1 MPRPTEKGTGQT
13 IFDPPT
19 NYTTD
24 TRSAS
29 ATTNPMAAAMAAAQ
43 NIPNA
48 TGAKT
53 KAEKEL
59 AKLEGQIKKQLQ
71 EQQYK
76 YQLKLQEQQQKM
88 ALEELQAKQAYEKPF
103 SEAELTGFY
112 NGSET
117 INLKQ
122 LNQQGS
128 QFNQSLTQQQTEFT
142 KTLEQK
148 VLDREL
154 DTMRLDLDKL
164 AQQQRNAIEQGQLDL
179 SRQID
184 TEKLALQK
192 EIQRGE
198 LALETSK
205 TTGKMPDGTFT
216 DAARA
221 ARVNEAMEMA
231 KITGQ
236 VVPSYVTSSPTG
248 NVGGFQYNDEAS
260 YNEAWRQASAA
271 GTAPA
276 TQMTDAAQQWRTQAG
291 LDYAKTAAQ
300 LAQNP
305 ENYFEAAAFM
315 RNGMADAS
323 RGFLDAIN
331 TNGLGSNMG
340 FRSGATGNLPGTA
353 SMQTITGRGTPT
365 NPAPVNEPTPPGG
378 FNRNAMAISQF
389 ITENPG
395 FTPQQ
400 AEAWL
405 ASNPEGAVGMLQR
418 ARERLGQTASGD
430 IPSNATAI
438 NQFMTENPGFDAAA
452 ARSWLASNPEGARG
466 MLQRGNER
474 LGTTNPI
481 NRGFP
486 DGVTTGNSEIQYAGG
501 SPGFNERGMEAQR
514 AKWNALDPATQQQ
527 YIQGGGA
534 PSFATE
540 GPSRSISNAEGV
552 RAGEGEIY
560 TTTMHKEG
568 VPAQTKAVPAAV
580 GDAFTSAQAA
590 MPAPQPGTPQNIP
603 TPAAANVGDP
613 YSIQDRQR
621 LNQYGTVFKAGAH
634 KLAPGA
640 LESMN
645 PTERSL
651 FNSAARASGIRPED
665 FDTQY
670 KRSRLQTDVS
680 AMAL

>member
-1 MPRPTEKGTGQT
+1 MPPRAQDPNTGE
-13 IFDPPT
+13 I
-19 NYTTD
+19 NL
-24 TRSAS
+24 SAS
-29 ATTNPMAAAMAAAQ
+29 SGEGDTPSKKKNTSKDDESTSSKDPFSAALAALSSGKGLEGS
-43 NIPNA
+43 
-48 TGAKT
+48 GAKS
-53 KAEKEL
+53 KADKQLAEL
-59 AKLEGQIKKQLQ
+59 EAKLKKQLQ
-71 EQQYK
+71 EQQYN

-112 NGSET
+112 NGAET
-117 INLKQ
+117 VNLKQ

-128 QFNQSLTQQQTEFT
+128 QFNQSLQQQQTEFT

-164 AQQQRNAIEQGQLDL
+164 TQQQQNAIQQGQLDL
-179 SRQID
+179 EREIE

-248 NVGGFQYNDEAS
+248 NVGGFSYNDEAS

-276 TQMTDAAQQWRTQAG
+276 TQMTDAAQQWRAQAG

-300 LAQNP
+300 LAQSP

-315 RNGMADAS
+315 RNGAADAS
-323 RGFLDAIN
+323 RGYLADIN
-331 TNGLGSNMG
+331 TQGLGSNVG
-340 FRSGATGNLPGTA
+340 FRSAGGNLPGTA
-353 SMQTITGRGTPT
+353 SMQTVAGQGTPT
-365 NPAPVNEPTPPGG
+365 NPAPITEATPSGG
-378 FNRNAMAISQF
+378 FN
-389 ITENPG
+389 
-395 FTPQQ
+395 
-400 AEAWL
+400 
-405 ASNPEGAVGMLQR
+405 
-418 ARERLGQTASGD
+418 
-430 IPSNATAI
+430 
-438 NQFMTENPGFDAAA
+438 
-452 ARSWLASNPEGARG
+452 
-466 MLQRGNER
+466 
-474 LGTTNPI
+474 
-481 NRGFP
+481 
-486 DGVTTGNSEIQYAGG
+486 
-501 SPGFNERGMEAQR
+501 
-514 AKWNALDPATQQQ
+514 
-527 YIQGGGA
+527 
-534 PSFATE
+534 E
-540 GPSRSISNAEGV
+540 GPSPSITNAEGV

-568 VPAQTKAVPAAV
+568 VPAQTQTVPTAFRDQFGAAQ
-580 GDAFTSAQAA
+580 TA
-590 MPAPQPGTPQNIP
+590 MPSPQPGNPQGIP
-603 TPAAANVGDP
+603 TPAAAIANVGDP
-613 YSIQDRQR
+613 YSIEDRAR
-621 LNQYGTVFKAGAH
+621 LNQYGQVFKAGAH
-634 KLAPGA
+634 KLAPGS
-640 LESMN
+640 LEAMN

-651 FNSAARASGIRPED
+651 FNSAAKASGIRPED